1 MGDDEPEEWEKAAM
15 LKAAHKAA
23 ADAKTANEA
32 KAATNA
38 GAAPFEAAPEAEAAL
53 GAAPGA
59 ALGAAPAAAPVCG
72 DGAGG
77 CWYDVAFDLGGDE
90 EAGGDAR
97 NGGKAVQRD
106 VPALLLRV
114 PPIGSS
120 GFADPGFSPSNA
132 CVAVL
137 EACAQLGSKSPAVL
151 SWHHKLYQ

>member
-59 ALGAAPAAAPVCG
+59 APAAAPVSG